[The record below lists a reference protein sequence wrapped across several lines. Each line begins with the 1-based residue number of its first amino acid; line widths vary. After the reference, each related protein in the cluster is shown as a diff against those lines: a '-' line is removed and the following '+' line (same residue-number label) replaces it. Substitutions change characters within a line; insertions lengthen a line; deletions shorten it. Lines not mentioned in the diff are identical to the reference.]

1 MDKFLNHVKYNLLN
15 SIEMDV
21 MSEDGEEPFAYI
33 TDEARDN
40 FANVLQEYLINL
52 LIGYNTF
59 MEQNS
64 NVLDLR
70 DHLLNH
76 NIDPQSNDLEMTK
89 EKFKLALDY
98 YLANS

>member
-52 LIGYNTF
+52 LINYNTF
-59 MEQNS
+59 MENSS
-64 NVLDLR
+64 NVFSLR
-70 DHLLNH
+70 DYLKDND
-76 NIDPQSNDLEMTK
+76 IDFQSNDLEMTK
-89 EKFKLALDY
+89 QKFKLALDY

>member
-15 SIEMDV
+15 SIVMDV